1 MEMTRN
7 QQRETEITIKKEKT
21 ADDEIAVM
29 KYRIEVLEDE
39 MIKSMIE
46 KGIARKEEAVE
57 ETKITRNEQN
67 PEEFQKLV
75 QDLKTKVKQA
85 NTP

>member
-1 MEMTRN
+1 MTRN